1 MIDLVGVLFHPYH
14 QHINPFQIQEVFN
27 NADASVDPDTYTA
40 EAVKKW
46 YQVGDWQDT
55 LQYPALKVVGT
66 NDGLSRQTAVKV
78 RFQVDQFTGHMLQH
92 CHLLFHEDQGMMAQ
106 YDMRGDE
113 GTTWDGARDIDR
125 TCIKPTSKKGFGPY
139 GICTDTY
146 PTLDLSQAYQPLNVP
161 EQVYPDEDGVTR
173 VQMIFGLAHYKGA
186 SFDTILR
193 VHDAVA
199 PGKTIH
205 AVAGGRIELELI
217 NCLREPLGFNGPE
230 ALNKYHIPNSTK

>member
-1 MIDLVGVLFHPYH
+1 MKLSIPVLSLAATATALQAANAEETLFGGGVGGSPGRGRVRGSRVDR
-14 QHINPFQIQEVFN
+14 NPEPR
-27 NADASVDPDTYTA
+27 SL
-40 EAVKKW
+40 
-46 YQVGDWQDT
+46 G
-55 LQYPALKVVGT
+55 
-66 NDGLSRQTAVKV
+66 
-78 RFQVDQFTGHMLQH
+78 
-92 CHLLFHEDQGMMAQ
+92 
-106 YDMRGDE
+106 
-113 GTTWDGARDIDR
+113 
-125 TCIKPTSKKGFGPY
+125 GFGPY

-146 PTLDLSQAYQPLNVP
+146 PTLDLSQAYQPLIMP

-193 VHDAVA
+193 VHDGVA

-205 AVAGGRIELELI
+205 VMPGGTIELELI